1 MRRIQRPCS
10 IVSHRP
16 ARASRPAALGL
27 ACALSALLAG
37 PASAADAPNPPV
49 PEGMRQA
56 LQRDLGLTAGELPRY
71 LDTERLAARGQAE
84 AQRALGASY
93 AGSWLER
100 DASGAFRFVVATTQQ
115 AQTSRARALGAQ
127 TRLVRHSLA
136 ALETAMAQLNRAKA
150 TRSVGVLR
158 PVDPGVHSWRIDLPS
173 NSVVV
178 AVAPKAT
185 DAGIDFVASTGV
197 DASMVRFETSTQR
210 PQPTFDIRGG
220 DRYWT
225 PTSGC
230 SIGFSVTQGG
240 STGFATAGHCAP
252 VGTAVSGSNNV
263 ALGSFA
269 GSQFPVADQAWVRN
283 TNPGSWT
290 IRPWVN
296 TYNGGN
302 LNVVGNLETPVGGA
316 TCRSG
321 ATTGWR
327 CGAITAK
334 NVTVNYSAG
343 LTYGLVQST
352 ACVGFGDSGGS
363 FISPGGE
370 AQGVTSGGGIPGG
383 SNNNCGVASP
393 VTFHQ
398 PLQPLINA
406 YGLVL
411 DTVPTCGRMN
421 AGRTLG
427 NGGSVTSCDGRFT
440 LVIQGDGHLVLYQAG
455 VGAIWYNSVFGSGHV
470 LAMQT
475 DGHLVV
481 YNGAGQPVWYTG
493 TSGNN
498 GAYLTVQN
506 DGNAVVYS
514 HLGQAL
520 WHAGTGGR

>member
-1 MRRIQRPCS
+1 MRRIQRPRS
-10 IVSHRP
+10 THT
-16 ARASRPAALGL
+16 ARLSLAFALG
-27 ACALSALLAG
+27 ALLAA
-37 PASAADAPNPPV
+37 PAFAADDPTPPV
-49 PEGMRQA
+49 SAGMRQA
-56 LQRDLGLTAGELPRY
+56 LQRDLGLAAAEIPRY
-71 LDTERLAARGQAE
+71 LDTERLATRKQDE
-84 AQRALGASY
+84 AQRTLGASY

-100 DASGAFRFVVATTQQ
+100 DATGAFRFVIATTQQ
-115 AQTSRARALGAQ
+115 AQTANARALGAQ
-127 TRLVRHSLA
+127 TRVVGHSLA
-136 ALETAMAQLNRAKA
+136 QLETAMTQLNRAQSS
-150 TRSVGVLR
+150 RSVGVLR
-158 PVDPGVHSWRIDLPS
+158 AIDPGIYSWRLDLPS
-173 NSVVV
+173 NSVVITT
-178 AVAPKAT
+178 AANAT
-185 DAGIDFVASTGV
+185 NAAIDFIASSGV
-197 DASMVRFETSTQR
+197 DAALLRLETSKQR
-210 PQPTFDIRGG
+210 PQLTFDIRGG

-240 STGFATAGHCAP
+240 DTGFATAGHCGTA
-252 VGTAVSGSNNV
+252 GTAVSGSNNV

-269 GSQFPVADQAWVRN
+269 GSTFPGADRAWVRN
-283 TNPGSWT
+283 TNPGSWS

-302 LNVVGNLETPVGGA
+302 LNVVGSLETPVGGA

-363 FISPGGE
+363 FVSPGGE

-383 SNNNCGVASP
+383 SNDNCSVASP

-398 PLQPLINA
+398 PIQPLINA

-411 DTVPTCGRMN
+411 DTVQTCGRMN
-421 AGRTLG
+421 PGRTLP

-440 LVIQGDGHLVLYQAG
+440 LVIQSDGNLVLYQAG
-455 VGAIWYNSVFGSGHV
+455 VGAIWANYVFGSGHV

-481 YNGAGQPVWYTG
+481 YNSGGQPVWYTG
-493 TSGNN
+493 TNGNN
-498 GAYLTVQN
+498 GAMLFVQN
-506 DGNAVVYS
+506 DGNVVIYN
-514 HLGQAL
+514 QQWRPL
-520 WHAGTGGR
+520 WASNTCCR

>member
-1 MRRIQRPCS
+1 MRRIQGLYSTRS
-10 IVSHRP
+10 GRSTRP
-16 ARASRPAALGL
+16 ATLGL
-27 ACALSALLAG
+27 AFALSALLAA
-37 PASAADAPNPPV
+37 PAFAADAPNPPV
-49 PEGMRQA
+49 SAGMRQA
-56 LQRDLGLTAGELPRY
+56 LQRDLGLTASEIPRY
-71 LDTERLAARGQAE
+71 LDTERLATRKQAE
-84 AQRALGASY
+84 AQRTLGASY

-100 DASGAFRFVVATTQQ
+100 DASGAFQFVVATTQQ
-115 AQTSRARALGAQ
+115 AQTTKARALGAK
-127 TRLVRHSLA
+127 TRVVRHSLA
-136 ALETAMAQLNRAKA
+136 ALEASMSHLDRTR
-150 TRSVGVLR
+150 TSRSVGVLR
-158 PVDPGVHSWRIDLPS
+158 PTDPGIHAWRIDLPS
-173 NSVVV
+173 NSVVITI
-178 AVAPKAT
+178 APKAT
-185 DAGIDFVASTGV
+185 DAAIDFVASSGA
-197 DASMVRFETSTQR
+197 DIALVRFETARQR

-225 PTSGC
+225 PSSGC

-240 STGFATAGHCAP
+240 STGFATAGHCAA

-263 ALGSFA
+263 AIGSFA
-269 GSQFPVADQAWVRN
+269 GSQFPGADQAWVLN
-283 TNPGSWT
+283 TNPGAWA

-370 AQGVTSGGGIPGG
+370 AQGVTSGGSIPGG
-383 SNNNCGVASP
+383 SNDNCGVGSP

-398 PLQPLINA
+398 PIQPVINA

-411 DTVPTCGRMN
+411 NTVETCGRMN
-421 AGRTLG
+421 AGRVLG

-440 LVIQGDGHLVLYQAG
+440 FVIQSDGHLVLYQAG
-455 VGAIWYNSVFGSGHV
+455 VGAIWYNSVFGSGHT
-470 LAMQT
+470 LHMQT

-481 YNGAGQPVWYTG
+481 YNGGGQPVWYTG
-493 TSGNN
+493 TNGYN

-506 DGNAVVYS
+506 DGNVVVYS

-520 WHAGTGGR
+520 WNTGTWGR

>member
-1 MRRIQRPCS
+1 MRTISPDLHAKPLRLTALALAAFAMFGATQ
-10 IVSHRP
+10 
-16 ARASRPAALGL
+16 AMAASDKTGDKTGAEMPAA
-27 ACALSALLAG
+27 
-37 PASAADAPNPPV
+37 
-49 PEGMRQA
+49 MKFA
-56 LQRDLGLTAGELPRY
+56 LQRDLGVMPGQIASY
-71 LDTERLAARGQAE
+71 LDTEKRAIRTQGEARA
-84 AQRALGASY
+84 ALGSSF
-93 AGSWLER
+93 AGAWMER
-100 DASGAFRFVVATTQQ
+100 DASGEFKLVVATTDRNRTAKVSASGQE
-115 AQTSRARALGAQ
+115 
-127 TRLVRHSLA
+127 VRVVQRSLA
-136 ALETAMAQLNRAKA
+136 QLETVMSQLNRGQAA
-150 TRSVGVLR
+150 LGLRSARGGM
-158 PVDPGVHSWRIDLPS
+158 DPAIHSWRIDLRS

-178 AVAPKAT
+178 TTDPGAQNKAV
-185 DAGIDFVASTGV
+185 DFIAASGADV
-197 DASMVRFETSTQR
+197 NAIRFGTSKTR

-230 SIGFSVTQGG
+230 SIGFSVTQGAT
-240 STGFATAGHCAP
+240 TGFATAGHCGG
-252 VGTAVSGSNNV
+252 VNTAVSGANNV
-263 ALGSFA
+263 AIGNFA
-269 GSQFPVADQAWVRN
+269 GSQFPGADQAWVRN
-283 TNPGSWT
+283 TNPGSWV

-302 LNVVGNLETPVGGA
+302 LNVIGNLETPVGGA

-363 FISPGGE
+363 FISPSGE

-383 SNNNCGVASP
+383 SNNNCAIASP

-398 PLQPLINA
+398 PIQPLLNA

-411 DTVPTCGRMN
+411 DTVQTCGRMN
-421 AGRTLG
+421 PGRTLAT
-427 NGGSVTSCDGRFT
+427 GGSVTSCDGRFT
-440 LVIQGDGHLVLYQAG
+440 FVIQGDGHLVLYQAG
-455 VGAIWYNSVFGSGHV
+455 VGPIWWNNVFGSGHV

-493 TSGNN
+493 TNGNN
-498 GAYLTVQN
+498 GAYLAMQN
-506 DGNAVVYS
+506 DGNVVVYS
-514 HLGQAL
+514 HQGQAL
-520 WHAGTGGR
+520 WNTGTWGR

>member
-1 MRRIQRPCS
+1 MRRIQHTRCNRSTSSNRP
-10 IVSHRP
+10 V
-16 ARASRPAALGL
+16 ALGV
-27 ACALSALLAG
+27 AFALSALLAA
-37 PASAADAPNPPV
+37 PASAADSPNLSIPA
-49 PEGMRQA
+49 GMRQA
-56 LQRDLGLTAGELPRY
+56 LQRDLGLTASEIPRY
-71 LDTERLAARGQAE
+71 LDTERLATRKQAD
-84 AQRALGASY
+84 AQRTLGASY

-100 DASGAFRFVVATTQQ
+100 DAAGTFQFVVATTQPTQ
-115 AQTSRARALGAQ
+115 TAKAQKLGAQ
-127 TRLVRHSLA
+127 TRVVRHSLA
-136 ALETAMAQLNRAKA
+136 QLETSMSQLNRTQSTK
-150 TRSVGVLR
+150 SVGVLR
-158 PVDPGVHSWRIDLPS
+158 RTDPGIYAWRVDLPS

-178 AVAPKAT
+178 TTAPNAT
-185 DAGIDFVASTGV
+185 DAAIDFVAASGADIST
-197 DASMVRFETSTQR
+197 MRFETAKQR

-240 STGFATAGHCAP
+240 STGFATAGHCAA
-252 VGTAVSGSNNV
+252 VGTAVSGSNNI

-269 GSQFPVADQAWVRN
+269 GSQFPGADQAWVRN

-302 LNVVGNLETPVGGA
+302 INVIGNLETPVGGA

-370 AQGVTSGGGIPGG
+370 AQGVASGGGIPGG
-383 SNNNCGVASP
+383 SNDNCGIASP

-398 PLQPLINA
+398 PIQPVINA

-411 DTVPTCGRMN
+411 QTAQTCGRMD
-421 AGRTLG
+421 AGRVLST
-427 NGGSVTSCDGRFT
+427 GGSVTSCDGRFT
-440 LVIQGDGHLVLYQAG
+440 LVIQSDGHLVLYQAG
-455 VGAIWYNSVFGSGHV
+455 VGAIWYNSVFGSGHT
-470 LAMQT
+470 LHMQT

-481 YNGAGQPVWYTG
+481 YNGGGQPVWYTG

-498 GAYLTVQN
+498 GAFLSVQN
-506 DGNAVVYS
+506 DGNVVVYS
-514 HLGQAL
+514 HLGRAL
-520 WHAGTGGR
+520 WNTGTSGR